1 MVMPKS
7 FPKSGLVWVMLIL
20 LLASPTVSCG
30 SLALSEFILTMLTLQ
45 SAVSKCPPC
54 SCPLLSSGP
63 GVKPPFL
70 FSGVGAWC

>member
-20 LLASPTVSCG
+20 LLVSPTVSCG

-45 SAVSKCPPC
+45 SAVS
-54 SCPLLSSGP
+54 
-63 GVKPPFL
+63 
-70 FSGVGAWC
+70 

>member
-7 FPKSGLVWVMLIL
+7 LPKSGLVWVMLIL

-30 SLALSEFILTMLTLQ
+30 SLALSEFIYLDHAYIAK
-45 SAVSKCPPC
+45 SAVSCPPC
-54 SCPLLSSGP
+54 PCPLLSSGP
-63 GVKPPFL
+63 GKPPFL

>member
-7 FPKSGLVWVMLIL
+7 LPKSGLVWVMLIL

-30 SLALSEFILTMLTLQ
+30 SPALSEFILTMLTLQ

-54 SCPLLSSGP
+54 PLLSSGP
-63 GVKPPFL
+63 GTLPFL